1 MPLERIGVVL
11 YKVLHCSLNNSWQ
24 TGFICISGI
33 LRKEPGLFK
42 MAPSILKS
50 CVLTCI
56 ILPNHACLL
65 ASVQCSQFIRLNYT
79 FQKIQISGMTLSLWN
94 LPYTI
99 YTYTLLHICSNSDH
113 LMINSALVINFLFHG
128 FIFSIYSILYRQKY
142 EDSEALKAEK
152 KTIHTQNVNIFVV

>member
-1 MPLERIGVVL
+1 M
-11 YKVLHCSLNNSWQ
+11 NNSWQ
-24 TGFICISGI
+24 TGFTFLGFSEKSKDYSKW
-33 LRKEPGLFK
+33 RPQF
-42 MAPSILKS
+42 ILKS
-50 CVLTCI
+50 CVLTGI

-65 ASVQCSQFIRLNYT
+65 ASVQCSQFISLNYT

-113 LMINSALVINFLFHG
+113 LMINSALVINFLFHS
-128 FIFSIYSILYRQKY
+128 FIFSIYSILFRQKY
-142 EDSEALKAEK
+142 EDSEALKAEEK